1 MRRSANFGTRVAVH
15 FDFDKMADEVFNSP
29 PPPQQNERIT
39 YLRNILRNSAV
50 REKWNTRRFSEL
62 GELLDERLDP
72 DVVFRNNWLA
82 KGQAFGLVAG
92 SGIGK
97 SSLTVQL
104 AYHWA
109 FGQMMLADPMHNLKI
124 AIIQAED
131 SDRDLKEQ
139 RDGMI
144 RGLTEIE
151 GWSVEDIAEADKNIV
166 VPNDFIGKSGP
177 DFINLLRD
185 FQGDTHQDLLFINPL
200 QSFFG
205 GDVSSQED
213 AYEFANGID
222 SIIKHKDLKCTS
234 GIVMHTPKWKSG
246 HKDGR
251 QDVSDFAEYM
261 MAGSHAWTDW
271 LRAIFAF
278 QKHGDSE
285 LYFDLKAAKRG
296 KRLGWTDAEGNLT
309 TTKLFKHSEGFIY
322 WQEVTDAAEIADI
335 PEPEPT
341 RRGAKPKARLDI
353 EKSAITASTEY
364 TETLVGSPRQK
375 VIQALWENDRREHPK
390 SEWALVVDR
399 IMKEPEKFGFQVLEV
414 KESNGKYYPR
424 MFLASNKK

>member
-1 MRRSANFGTRVAVH
+1 MK
-15 FDFDKMADEVFNSP
+15 FDFEKIAAEI
-29 PPPQQNERIT
+29 EAATAR
-39 YLRNILRNSAV
+39 
-50 REKWNTRRFSEL
+50 KWNARHFSGL
-62 GELLDERLDP
+62 GELVDEKFDP

-109 FGQMMLADPMHNLKI
+109 FGQKMLAEPMRNLKI

-144 RGLTEIE
+144 RGLTEFE
-151 GWSVEDIAEADKNIV
+151 GWTADEIAEADANIV

-177 DFINLLRD
+177 EFINLLRD

-222 SIIKHKDLKCTS
+222 SIIKHEELKCTS

-246 HKDGR
+246 QRDGR

-285 LYFDLKAAKRG
+285 LYFDFKAAKRG
-296 KRLGWTDAEGNLT
+296 KRLGWTDANGNPT
-309 TTKLFKHSEGFIY
+309 TSKLFKHSEGFVY
-322 WQEVTDAAEIADI
+322 WQEVTDAAEIAGI
-335 PEPEPT
+335 STKTESHGGRGRPKKTELEPRQTAAIWATNYGEHIDGHDLT
-341 RRGAKPKARLDI
+341 EVFAHFRNDLGSDYSAESVRAVVDFLANNAADFGFEIEVKKCRGRRG
-353 EKSAITASTEY
+353 
-364 TETLVGSPRQK
+364 QQ
-375 VIQALWENDRREHPK
+375 VIFHRHQE
-390 SEWALVVDR
+390 
-399 IMKEPEKFGFQVLEV
+399 G
-414 KESNGKYYPR
+414 
-424 MFLASNKK
+424 